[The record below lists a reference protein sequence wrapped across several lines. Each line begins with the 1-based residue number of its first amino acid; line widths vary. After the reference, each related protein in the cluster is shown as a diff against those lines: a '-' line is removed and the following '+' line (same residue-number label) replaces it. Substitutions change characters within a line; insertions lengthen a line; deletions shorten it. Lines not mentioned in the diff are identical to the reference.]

1 MENKTFYDWFNKTEE
16 TAGSLVTPAS
26 AAKMIGITRQYLE
39 RLAKA
44 GEIKKYYYDELPF
57 IGMRDIEKIIAKRK
71 KRIEQENRKDILLQ
85 KAYEEELKRKI
96 NRIRQQKAKEEYDA
110 FAVVDENEEYNQ
122 YINYLEQV
130 LAEEKAS
137 SSITKHEIDNPDE
150 PDKDP
155 DKILNFDDE
164 DSEKVK

>member
-1 MENKTFYDWFNKTEE
+1 MEDKTFYEWFNKTEE

-39 RLAKA
+39 RLTKA

-57 IGMRDIEKIIAKRK
+57 IGMKDIEKIIAKRK
-71 KRIEQENRKDILLQ
+71 KRIEKENRKDILLQ

-96 NRIRQQKAKEEYDA
+96 NKIRQQKAKEEDET
-110 FAVVDENEEYNQ
+110 FVPIEENENEAYNR
-122 YINYLEQV
+122 YINYLEDV

-137 SSITKHEIDNPDE
+137 PFITNHEIDNPDE
-150 PDKDP
+150 PEKDP
-155 DKILNFDDE
+155 IGILTFDE
-164 DSEKVK
+164 NEEN